1 MCESELLNHRNSF
14 IEGNLSERCIETCS
28 VCLRLFVNV
37 FGIFIA
43 LNSFEEVESRNIHR
57 SFVG

>member
-1 MCESELLNHRNSF
+1 MCENELLNHRDRF

-37 FGIFIA
+37 FLAFFA
-43 LNSFEEVESRNIHR
+43 LNSLEDVESRNIHR